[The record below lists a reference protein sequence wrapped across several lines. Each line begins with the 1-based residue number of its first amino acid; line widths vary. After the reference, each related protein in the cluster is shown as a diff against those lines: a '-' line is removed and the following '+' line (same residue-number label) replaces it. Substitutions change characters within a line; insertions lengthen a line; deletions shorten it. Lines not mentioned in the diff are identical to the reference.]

1 MQLPKSTQLP
11 RSYLSVFLIIG
22 LSIFLRFFLLDNQ
35 SLWYDEGMSLY
46 NSNGVSFTENISII
60 LGREAGDK
68 YQPLYYLLLFVWRSI
83 FGDAEFS
90 LRSLSALLGVGS
102 VITIFFTTL
111 RIYGKNHAIWSSLIL
126 AVSSFCVYYSQEA
139 RAYSLLIFL
148 ASLQLYFFHQ
158 ALDENGDSKLVS
170 RIIFGI
176 ITAIGIFG
184 SILMGI
190 FSTSLCISHAIV
202 YRNFPKW
209 LKWWL
214 PAAFFS
220 TPIVFFYLS
229 SPAAADPTNTVVTR
243 SGFPI
248 IQNAIF
254 VLYGIF
260 TGTTYGPPLTQL
272 RGEDRIQVMLG
283 YWPHLLILC
292 VAVSIIF
299 LALVGTLLKSYKS
312 LKYQKQ
318 QQANYL
324 FSSLFAIA
332 FILGFLFALF
342 TKMNWLPRHSFFLSL
357 PVAILIPSVFVHK
370 YQHRPK
376 HQRSFP
382 YARVAAIVLVML
394 NIYSISN
401 YYFNNNYWKD
411 DYRSA
416 AHYIM
421 KNRDSSTES
430 LILRGNL
437 GLLQYYGDTE
447 TIYAWNYLK
456 ELQKPHFAQLIVNL
470 TNNAEKVFVVVNRE
484 HQLGRNP
491 QDLLETAMSDFYT
504 LNSRVDFPYINI
516 YSFIKRDEL
525 ELET

>member
-1 MQLPKSTQLP
+1 MQLTKSTHLP
-11 RSYLSVFLIIG
+11 RSYLAVFLIIG
-22 LSIFLRFFLLDNQ
+22 LSIFLRFFLLDKQ

-46 NSNGVSFTENISII
+46 NSNGVSLSENISII

-68 YQPLYYLLLFVWRSI
+68 YQPLYYLVLYVWRSI
-83 FGDAEFS
+83 FGDSEFA

-111 RIYGKNHAIWSSLIL
+111 RIYGRNHAIWSSLIL

-148 ASLQLYFFHQ
+148 ASLQLYFFHR
-158 ALDENGDSKLVS
+158 ALDEDRDNQFVS

-176 ITAIGIFG
+176 LTAIGIFG
-184 SILMGI
+184 SILMVI
-190 FSTSLCISHAIV
+190 FSAALCIAHAIV
-202 YRNFPKW
+202 YRNPQKW

-214 PAAFFS
+214 PAACFS
-220 TPIVFFYLS
+220 TPIIFFYLS

-243 SGFPI
+243 SGLPI

-254 VLYGIF
+254 VLYGIL

-272 RGEDRIQVMLG
+272 RGEDKIQVMLG
-283 YWPHLLILC
+283 YWPHFLILC
-292 VAVSIIF
+292 IVISIIF
-299 LALVGTLLKSYKS
+299 LALVATLFKSYKS

-318 QQANYL
+318 QRANYF

-332 FILGFLFALF
+332 FMFAFVFALV
-342 TKMNWLPRHSFFLSL
+342 TKMNWLPRHSFFLCL
-357 PVAILIPSVFVHK
+357 PVAILIPSVFVHNYKSRSK
-370 YQHRPK
+370 YRK
-376 HQRSFP
+376 SFQ

-421 KNRDSSTES
+421 ENSDSSTKS
-430 LILRGNL
+430 LILRGNQ

-447 TIYAWNYLK
+447 TIHAWNYLK
-456 ELQKPHFAQLIVNL
+456 ELKKPHFAKLIVNL
-470 TNNAEKVFVVVNRE
+470 TDNADKVFIVVNRE
-484 HQLGRNP
+484 HTLGSNP
-491 QDLLETAMSDFYT
+491 QYLLEKAMNDSYSF
-504 LNSRVDFPYINI
+504 NSMVDFPYINI
-516 YSFIKRDEL
+516 YSFIKKD
-525 ELET
+525 